1 MGKSLEEKTNKIKAN
16 ALAAFIDTMCT
27 ELVKESDYSENVT
40 GEEELE
46 EAAGRLADEFMQ
58 RLSEDQSDADPFD
71 SFIADV
77 LEGRVN
83 LFGAPAHEPCIV
95 DVDCVMLNIIDVLSK
110 SSTSCKKIIKL
121 PMPEIIDEPDLT
133 QNVSYTLMASAIGK
147 EAYVLAR
154 PAETPLANLIKT
166 ISKGRLTAFACFVR
180 DLPNG
185 KCTFQVVLDLRSG
198 KSIRATI
205 STSDVSATPRKW
217 MLRRIDLA
225 DTRADFTTDG
235 DILSLE
241 TRIPFSGRNVKA
253 LQSIAPVD
261 REFRGLIDMSS
272 KALNGELLETV
283 LSESKNGQRVWK
295 AILGGDSIA
304 DYAGALDC
312 TSKFHGYKLEY
323 RIVKDGAVE
332 QIAARKGFA
341 IFRFRKQIADDKNMW
356 RDKLHGARKQG
367 DAGDKPAPK
376 QKLKPG
382 RKAMDP
388 EPVAIGMA
396 DAIVRSN
403 LGNCTRKK
411 HRLSSLRGR
420 VSIITRKGKLFDTT
434 FPITFCATCKKYF
447 IREETYEK
455 LRNQGILC
463 CRIIEEV
470 RDNQKS
476 GSRGRYDDWNE
487 ESIIH
492 QYGYN
497 VNAKQN
503 LSEKQR
509 HKILSMIIEYRIQT
523 KHQIIDFIQMQVD
536 QRSGRPHMENAVAK
550 WKRDIQFLEE
560 YKIQNKSI
568 DVRSMRSRR

>member
-1 MGKSLEEKTNKIKAN
+1 
-16 ALAAFIDTMCT
+16 
-27 ELVKESDYSENVT
+27 
-40 GEEELE
+40 
-46 EAAGRLADEFMQ
+46 
-58 RLSEDQSDADPFD
+58 
-71 SFIADV
+71 
-77 LEGRVN
+77 
-83 LFGAPAHEPCIV
+83 
-95 DVDCVMLNIIDVLSK
+95 
-110 SSTSCKKIIKL
+110 
-121 PMPEIIDEPDLT
+121 MPEIIDEPDLT

-185 KCTFQVVLDLRSG
+185 KCTFQVVLDLKSG

-225 DTRADFTTDG
+225 DMRADFTTDG

-341 IFRFRKQIADDKNMW
+341 VFRFSGDNPKRGQACGHGQRIAGERTCLIDRAGRRNLCHDVLAAAVGCNGQTTADDFTQAGQIR
-356 RDKLHGARKQG
+356 RDAVGCPIVQFISVVV
-367 DAGDKPAPK
+367 
-376 QKLKPG
+376 
-382 RKAMDP
+382 
-388 EPVAIGMA
+388 PVIRIKFNYLTA
-396 DAIVRSN
+396 
-403 LGNCTRKK
+403 
-411 HRLSSLRGR
+411 SL
-420 VSIITRKGKLFDTT
+420 
-434 FPITFCATCKKYF
+434 
-447 IREETYEK
+447 
-455 LRNQGILC
+455 
-463 CRIIEEV
+463 
-470 RDNQKS
+470 
-476 GSRGRYDDWNE
+476 
-487 ESIIH
+487 
-492 QYGYN
+492 
-497 VNAKQN
+497 
-503 LSEKQR
+503 
-509 HKILSMIIEYRIQT
+509 YR
-523 KHQIIDFIQMQVD
+523 
-536 QRSGRPHMENAVAK
+536 
-550 WKRDIQFLEE
+550 
-560 YKIQNKSI
+560 
-568 DVRSMRSRR
+568 